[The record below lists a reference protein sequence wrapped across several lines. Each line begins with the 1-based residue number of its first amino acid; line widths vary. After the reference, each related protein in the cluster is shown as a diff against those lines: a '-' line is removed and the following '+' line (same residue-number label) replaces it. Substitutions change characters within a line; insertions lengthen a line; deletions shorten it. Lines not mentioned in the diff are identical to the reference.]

1 MRKIILV
8 GLYLSLPIC
17 AANASS
23 NPPASG
29 TVTSVAPD
37 LGASGGDSC
46 GARDYRYLVG
56 KSIEEAHSISGYDYR
71 IISNASSQAPN
82 PKRLTILV
90 DGRSQIIRQVTCG

>member
-1 MRKIILV
+1 MRRTILV
-8 GLYLSLPIC
+8 GLYLSLPMY

-29 TVTSVAPD
+29 TITSIVPE

-46 GARDYRYLVG
+46 GAREYRYLVG

-71 IISNASSQAPN
+71 IISNASTEAPN

-90 DGRSQIIRQVTCG
+90 DGRSQVIRQVTCG

>member
-1 MRKIILV
+1 MRKIVLV
-8 GLYLSLPIC
+8 GLYLGLPLY

-23 NPPASG
+23 NPPAPT
-29 TVTSVAPD
+29 TVNSVAPQ
-37 LGASGGDSC
+37 LSAGGDDAC

-56 KSIEEAHSISGYDYR
+56 KSIEEAHSVSGYDYR
-71 IISNASSQAPN
+71 IISSASSETPN